1 MKRII
6 HIVLLLAVLSLTG
19 CDGLRRLAGRP
30 TSQELAE
37 KQASILAV
45 QEAAHQARIDSLRRV
60 QQALAALR
68 EFIMCHGPTASWLST
83 AEAVLPAG
91 HDWGDRMNT
100 IRQNVLDSL
109 KQMRGTILNPS
120 AMGGLYTTKLDYRYY
135 IVVGAF
141 TMRSNAEKLLTRVQD
156 AGYVATLISFRNGYN
171 AVGVCQ
177 TDRLPEAFAS
187 LKKVKTESFCPPDV
201 WILVNE

>member
-1 MKRII
+1 MKRIFY
-6 HIVLLLAVLSLTG
+6 IVLLLAAVSLTG

-30 TSQELAE
+30 TSEQLAQ
-37 KQASILAV
+37 KQADILAV
-45 QEAAHQARIDSLRRV
+45 QEAAHQARIDSMRRV
-60 QQALAALR
+60 EQALADSLA
-68 EFIMCHGPTASWLST
+68 
-83 AEAVLPAG
+83 
-91 HDWGDRMNT
+91 
-100 IRQNVLDSL
+100 VLDSL

-141 TMRSNAEKLLTRVQD
+141 TMRANAEKLLTRVQD

-177 TDRLPEAFAS
+177 TDHLPEAFAS
-187 LKKVKTESFCPPDV
+187 LKKVKTEAFCPPDV